1 MGRAVSQSSS
11 CLSVSLLRCVSRGT
25 LASTVAEQLVIYISG
40 KDVAKHLS
48 IIMQLQLKALANV
61 PPHWERTAS
70 LIWFSRRCVSP
81 CVCRSQRR
89 PISRM
94 WSTEM
99 AVVGR
104 QQRRN
109 SWCGHNWVTGSV
121 CNLHTSALLSLPPHP
136 PTSSL
141 SVSILSGGE
150 MAFVMVRGWQ
160 LSATS
165 VSMPLSQPSPL
176 GQSTCPSLAQLQ
188 RSSSAAA
195 APPVFVLYSTGKCAF
210 DVIVAVIWTELKCG
224 SVWLI
229 LMHLRWIPL
238 PA

>member
-1 MGRAVSQSSS
+1 MI
-11 CLSVSLLRCVSRGT
+11 CC
-25 LASTVAEQLVIYISG
+25 I
-40 KDVAKHLS
+40 
-48 IIMQLQLKALANV
+48 
-61 PPHWERTAS
+61 
-70 LIWFSRRCVSP
+70 SP

-121 CNLHTSALLSLPPHP
+121 CNLHTSAFLPSHLTTLPPTP
-136 PTSSL
+136 R

-188 RSSSAAA
+188 RSSSTAAA
-195 APPVFVLYSTGKCAF
+195 RPVFVLYSRGRCAF